1 MRIISPFAGDSGN
14 TDGIARGAR
23 FAMLPTPLTYL
34 TRLTFWKSN
43 GQQPSVHAFGLSPPE
58 VSVYADGATMF
69 AYPAMNGD
77 KLSLSTSTLMIDG
90 FPLAAARLM
99 AGTISSGS
107 VTFSP

>member
-1 MRIISPFAGDSGN
+1 MITAMPRIA
-14 TDGIARGAR
+14 IAIHDFPKCLATFRDVLGMSVVDLSESSVASLGAKV
-23 FAMLPTPLTYL
+23 AMC
-34 TRLTFWKSN
+34 
-43 GQQPSVHAFGLSPPE
+43 VPE
-58 VSVYADGATMF
+58 VGVYSDGATMF

-99 AGTISSGS
+99 AGRISSGS